1 MMIHIFNNNN
11 NNKKYQVS
19 WLTSRK
25 VNQIKLLL
33 NTIINTYKLIFTKQ
47 VKFNILYK
55 YIIIFVNLN
64 IYNI

>member
-1 MMIHIFNNNN
+1 MMIHIFNNN